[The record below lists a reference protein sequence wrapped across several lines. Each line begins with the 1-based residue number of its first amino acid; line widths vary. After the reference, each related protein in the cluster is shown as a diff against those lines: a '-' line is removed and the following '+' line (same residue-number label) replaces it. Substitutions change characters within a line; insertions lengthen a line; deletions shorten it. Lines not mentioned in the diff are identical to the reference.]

1 MENQFFYFN
10 CSLLP
15 TFCLLDSV
23 AWGTTPL
30 GPSYAHGC
38 MLAIQTSVFTKEVE
52 GIAGVNTDSR
62 LKSGVK

>member
-1 MENQFFYFN
+1 
-10 CSLLP
+10 LLP